1 MDCPKRSTPAGLPY
15 DAIVEILARLPA
27 RSVYR
32 FKCVAKAWR
41 DLIDDPLNRKKLPQ
55 TLEGFFIIDIFF
67 LLRMPMYVES
77 FVEHFGF
84 INLLPRSVPLDI
96 DPRFSFLRKRPEIE
110 NLLFSDSCN
119 GLLLFDHAR
128 KSNLLDTLGYIV
140 CNPATKQC
148 ETVSTCSCCP
158 PSTECSKWYTRLA
171 FDPAVSSHFHLIHFW
186 KKGLDEEVEPLED
199 QVSVLSVC
207 AYSSETGTWSQSQ
220 IDWNEQGQ
228 LEGWRHQGILSYDT
242 SQYVFFN
249 CVLHVILFGFDHVQI
264 VALDVQGRTQRMITM
279 PAAAE
284 GRCWKYKGYIGHS
297 QGRLHYIN
305 NEVDAHDQSCELS
318 IWVLQDYDRQEWLL
332 KDTELSEALW
342 KKELHR
348 QQVGLLSCGHS
359 SRLQCGFLSSTPE
372 PTNSI

>member
-1 MDCPKRSTPAGLPY
+1 
-15 DAIVEILARLPA
+15 
-27 RSVYR
+27 
-32 FKCVAKAWR
+32 
-41 DLIDDPLNRKKLPQ
+41 
-55 TLEGFFIIDIFF
+55 
-67 LLRMPMYVES
+67 
-77 FVEHFGF
+77 
-84 INLLPRSVPLDI
+84 
-96 DPRFSFLRKRPEIE
+96 
-110 NLLFSDSCN
+110 
-119 GLLLFDHAR
+119 
-128 KSNLLDTLGYIV
+128 
-140 CNPATKQC
+140 
-148 ETVSTCSCCP
+148 
-158 PSTECSKWYTRLA
+158 LA